1 MGTQRE
7 GFWGR
12 SWRPVLADSRA
23 PRSAAEPDWAEMGTA
38 FGLDASLAPATHAP
52 VPAPAKG
59 DPGAS
64 EGLWAANR
72 LNGRSVI

>member
-12 SWRPVLADSRA
+12 SWRPVRADSGA
-23 PRSAAEPDWAEMGTA
+23 PRTAAEPDWAEMGTA
-38 FGLDASLAPATHAP
+38 FGLDASLGPAAHAP
-52 VPAPAKG
+52 VPVP
-59 DPGAS
+59 DPGTP
-64 EGLWAANR
+64 EGIWAVNR